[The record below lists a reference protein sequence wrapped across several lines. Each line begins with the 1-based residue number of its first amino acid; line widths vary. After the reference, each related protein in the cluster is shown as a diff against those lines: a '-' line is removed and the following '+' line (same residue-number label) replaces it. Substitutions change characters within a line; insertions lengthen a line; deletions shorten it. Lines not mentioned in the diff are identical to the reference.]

1 MNWTQNLPFN
11 WFDVFVVIMILIGY
25 TRGKKHG
32 MSQESLAVV
41 KWIAVVIVG
50 AIAYEPL
57 GLFIAEN
64 ARIGKL
70 LSFILAYAIAAGVIS
85 LVFVYINRTLGEKLK
100 GSDTFGKGEFYLGM
114 PAGMVRF
121 ACAVVVI
128 LALLNARYYTTA
140 EIKAMNKFQNDNYGS
155 NFFPTLSSIQDDV
168 FTGSFVGKNVKE
180 HLSFLLIK
188 PTAPARSTKAPA
200 TVKRRE
206 AGFN

>member
-1 MNWTQNLPFN
+1 MPFN
-11 WFDVFVVIMILIGY
+11 WFDVFVVIMIMIGY

-32 MSQESLAVV
+32 MSQESLAVI

-50 AIAYEPL
+50 AITYEPL
-57 GLFIAEN
+57 GLFIAET
-64 ARIGKL
+64 ARLGKL
-70 LSFILAYAIAAGVIS
+70 FSFILAYGIAAGVIA
-85 LVFVYINRTLGEKLK
+85 LVFTFVNRTLGEKLK

-114 PAGMVRF
+114 PAGMLRF
-121 ACAVVVI
+121 ACAVLVL
-128 LALLNARYYTTA
+128 LAFLNARYYTTA
-140 EIKAMNKFQNDNYGS
+140 EVKAMAKFQNDNYGS

-168 FTGSFVGKNVKE
+168 FKGSFVGKNVKE

-188 PTAPARSTKAPA
+188 PTAPAHAGKAPT